1 MARHDHK
8 SPNSLG
14 VARWQLKATFRK
26 ERLLISKNYVFYS
39 WVAQTHRSFLQYR
52 FPKFPSRYL
61 TLQ

>member
-14 VARWQLKATFRK
+14 VARWQLRATFRK
-26 ERLLISKNYVFYS
+26 EIPFDIQKLRLYS